1 MLRRAWDNACAAWPG
16 VDLSATVFVRHLS
29 MRISSEEVEGPLE
42 RLLEHLVLADLFI
55 ACACVNG
62 VAGAIEALEQ
72 HYLGKLPH
80 ALAYLRLPEQ
90 ILDDVCQIVR
100 IHLLVGTAESRP
112 RLAEYT
118 GRGALLSWIRVIAV
132 RMALKQ
138 GGVGREAPEEN
149 VLTLIEALAEP
160 SSNAEIDLIKRRYRK
175 EFRLAVRDAFTSLSD
190 DQRHLLRLHFIDR
203 LSTIEM
209 GPLFRVNQS
218 TISRWI
224 KSARQIVYE
233 GTKSRLQER
242 LRLSSRE
249 FESLLADIE
258 SQIDVGLSQVLEEGG
273 GT

>member
-1 MLRRAWDNACAAWPG
+1 MLRRTWDNARAAWPG
-16 VDLSATVFVRHLS
+16 VDLPAEVFVRHLS
-29 MRISSEEVEGPLE
+29 MRLSSQELGGPLAL
-42 RLLEHLVLADLFI
+42 LLEHLVLADLYI

-90 ILDDVCQIVR
+90 ILDEVCQSVR

-112 RLAEYT
+112 RLGEYT

-149 VLTLIEALAEP
+149 VMTLIEAFSEP

-175 EFRLAVRDAFTSLSD
+175 EFRQAVRDAFSALSD

-209 GPLFRVNQS
+209 GPLFQVNQS

-224 KSARQIVYE
+224 KSARQTVYE

-242 LRLSSRE
+242 LRLSTRE
-249 FESLLADIE
+249 FESLLAEIE
-258 SQIDVGLSQVLEEGG
+258 SQMDVGLSQVLDDGD